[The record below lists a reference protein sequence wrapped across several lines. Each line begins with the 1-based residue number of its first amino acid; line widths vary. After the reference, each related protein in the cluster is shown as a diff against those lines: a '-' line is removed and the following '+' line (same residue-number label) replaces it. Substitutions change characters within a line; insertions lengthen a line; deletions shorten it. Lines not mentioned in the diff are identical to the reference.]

1 MTLDVVLSL
10 VAEAVAVAEA
20 TGVLDE
26 VLGHTSFL
34 EIDSIVGVVVVTAGP
49 KTPFL
54 LDDDSC

>member
-26 VLGHTSFL
+26 VLGHTSGKKINKQL
-34 EIDSIVGVVVVTAGP
+34 TLNVNKIENMYYLV
-49 KTPFL
+49 L
-54 LDDDSC
+54 L

>member
-26 VLGHTSFL
+26 VLGHTSGKKNKQTANL
-34 EIDSIVGVVVVTAGP
+34 NVNKIENIYYLVLLNVV
-49 KTPFL
+49 
-54 LDDDSC
+54 

>member
-26 VLGHTSFL
+26 VLGHTSGKKINKQL
-34 EIDSIVGVVVVTAGP
+34 T
-49 KTPFL
+49 
-54 LDDDSC
+54 